1 MRRRIVESWHRFYDP
16 QTGRH
21 ISADPIGLAGG
32 INLYAYANQ
41 NPITWYDSNGLW
53 VKRCARALGNVNNAP
68 MKPNGNPLRHD
79 YLNISGKTRSFQA
92 GSNMIWSQGEVERGG
107 DSTDT
112 LWNGL
117 EREHQIN
124 PSCEMV
130 CDDDKF
136 DKYVLAASNYA
147 PKYSVIAYP
156 GTNPYMFGFR
166 NCQSWA
172 SEVIE
177 RAKKEYLKKESCPKC
192 FK

>member
-1 MRRRIVESWHRFYDP
+1 
-16 QTGRH
+16 
-21 ISADPIGLAGG
+21 
-32 INLYAYANQ
+32 
-41 NPITWYDSNGLW
+41 
-53 VKRCARALGNVNNAP
+53 
-68 MKPNGNPLRHD
+68 
-79 YLNISGKTRSFQA
+79 
-92 GSNMIWSQGEVERGG
+92 
-107 DSTDT
+107 
-112 LWNGL
+112 
-117 EREHQIN
+117 
-124 PSCEMV
+124 MV